1 MHLHTH
7 VARAI
12 RLTVSPETSPGS
24 RQPRTQPLQYIR
36 TRVCVPARVP
46 RVVICALHVRV
57 RGYAR
62 TPKRIAEFPGR
73 GGERKKSKGR
83 SPVPSG
89 TTSIEP
95 HTHIFPY
102 TYFPFHSFLLLSFQ
116 SIRLRDNFPR
126 GGWGQNSCPGLGSP
140 IGTML

>member
-62 TPKRIAEFPGR
+62 TPKRIADFPGR
-73 GGERKKSKGR
+73 GGREKNPRAGVPFHRAPPLS
-83 SPVPSG
+83 SP
-89 TTSIEP
+89 I
-95 HTHIFPY
+95 HIFSFPQFPPY
-102 TYFPFHSFLLLSFQ
+102 PSSLYDFVNIS
-116 SIRLRDNFPR
+116 RW
-126 GGWGQNSCPGLGSP
+126 GWGQKFLLGLGSP
-140 IGTML
+140 IGTMLWYGFWL